1 MTKKTIGISLATL
14 ILIFDQATK
23 WVVLNYLMVPPQTIP
38 VTSFFNIVLAWNRGV
53 SFGLLSS
60 NHPYGAW
67 ILASIALGFSGI
79 LTRWIWQAE
88 TRSVAVGF
96 GLILG
101 GAIGN
106 LTDRLHFGAV
116 TDFLDFHAFGWHFW
130 AFNVADSAITVGVGV
145 IFLEYFQE
153 IWSKKK

>member
-1 MTKKTIGISLATL
+1 MTQKIIGISLATL
-14 ILIFDQATK
+14 VLILDQISK
-23 WVVLNYLMVPPQTIP
+23 WIVLNYLMVPPQTIP
-38 VTSFFNIVLAWNRGV
+38 ITSFFNIVLAWNRGV

-67 ILASIALGFSGI
+67 ALASIALIFSGI
-79 LTRWIWQAE
+79 LTHWIWKAE
-88 TRSVAVGF
+88 TRLVAIGF

-101 GAIGN
+101 GALGN
-106 LTDRLHFGAV
+106 LMDRLHFAAV
-116 TDFLDFHAFGWHFW
+116 TDFLDFHVFGWHFW
-130 AFNVADSAITVGVGV
+130 AFNVADSAITVGVVV